1 VRGEARL
8 TARFPRNFNADSN
21 PMSLKI
27 TIQSQGAPPAIGPY
41 SHAVRVG
48 DFLFC
53 SGQIPIDPATGDL
66 VPGDI
71 QNQTTRVMENLKAI
85 LDHEN
90 LTFTDVVKT
99 TVYLIDLADF
109 GAMNRVYARYF
120 AGEYPARTTVQA
132 AGLPKGARLEID
144 AIVHYPGGKS

>member
-1 VRGEARL
+1 
-8 TARFPRNFNADSN
+8 
-21 PMSLKI
+21 MSLKK

-71 QNQTTRVMENLKAI
+71 QNQTTRVMENMKAI

-99 TVYLIDLADF
+99 TVFLIDLADF
-109 GAMNRVYARYF
+109 GAMNLVYARYF

-132 AGLPKGARLEID
+132 AGLPKGARLEIE
-144 AIVHYPGGKS
+144 AIVHCPGGKS